1 MKMLQQLECLKRIEL
16 LQKHREELAAELA
29 FDYQNEELKKAY
41 SELEQAFVNVAVAE
55 AKYLTSLK

>member
-1 MKMLQQLECLKRIEL
+1 MLKQLECLKRIEL

-41 SELEQAFVNVAVAE
+41 SELEQAFVNAAVAE
-55 AKYLTSLK
+55 AKCLTSLK

>member
-1 MKMLQQLECLKRIEL
+1 MLEQLECLKRIEL
-16 LQKHREELAAELA
+16 LQKHREELAAELV

-41 SELEQAFVNVAVAE
+41 SELEQAFVNAAVAE